1 MQQTIYKLSTLSILS
16 LLTII
21 VGISYFQKNSN
32 TELLSSRLDLIEEKI
47 YQSKPNTDFDT
58 SNLANNELAN
68 LQEQI
73 STLQNQLDRMDSDL
87 DYDNEGQQIVS
98 KNKKMTTTET
108 QLDENYTDQQQE
120 IEVIDSIKNTGY
132 LYEED
137 WKNLEQ
143 MLASMDKD
151 ENKRFWQSITR
162 AIENNEIEL
171 YSE

>member
-108 QLDENYTDQQQE
+108 QPDENYTDQQQE